1 MLEDKKMKDKGI
13 RFISVNFTLGELPV
27 IIEGF
32 VENGEVLGVRLL
44 HANDGEPLTWALNNI
59 ENLERIIL
67 RESEEQVI

>member
-1 MLEDKKMKDKGI
+1 M
-13 RFISVNFTLGELPV
+13 RFISVHYRLGGIPV

-44 HANDGEPLTWALNNI
+44 NANDGSPLTWALNNI